1 MKIYSQYL
9 ELPEIKK
16 QAEKESREQ
25 LLQWAV
31 GEMVAQIYKEIS
43 EDYKT
48 KDFKITLII
57 NTGEG
62 DEL

>member
-9 ELPEIKK
+9 ELPEIKN
-16 QAEKESREQ
+16 QEKESREQ

-31 GEMVAQIYKEIS
+31 GEMVGKIYKEIS
-43 EDYKT
+43 EDYKM
-48 KDFKITLII
+48 KDLEITLII